1 MQPNHEVD
9 VVSGDCSEVQASS
22 WDGQLSG
29 ALRLPPALR
38 HELIERLRKA
48 DRPVLAT
55 PVVP

>member
-9 VVSGDCSEVQASS
+9 AVSGDCSEVQASS
-22 WDGQLSG
+22 WDQLSG

>member
-9 VVSGDCSEVQASS
+9 AVSGDCSEVQASS
-22 WDGQLSG
+22 WDQLSG

-55 PVVP
+55 PMVP

>member
-1 MQPNHEVD
+1 MHPNHEVD
-9 VVSGDCSEVQASS
+9 VVSGDCSEVRAR
-22 WDGQLSG
+22 DGQLSG